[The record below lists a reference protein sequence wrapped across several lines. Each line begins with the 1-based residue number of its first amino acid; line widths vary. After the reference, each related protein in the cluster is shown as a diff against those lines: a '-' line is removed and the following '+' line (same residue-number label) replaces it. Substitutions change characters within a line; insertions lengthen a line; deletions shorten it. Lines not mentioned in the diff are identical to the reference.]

1 MLLPLNSERGLI
13 SLRENVELTDDP
25 EEGEED
31 DAARHH
37 RGVELDTPDAGWERG
52 TPEQDGH
59 TIIDTAGAETMRDD
73 DDGRLLLIAVFSES
87 QPSVNPG
94 ELIILSERI

>member
-13 SLRENVELTDDP
+13 GLRENVELTDDP

-37 RGVELDTPDAGWERG
+37 RGVELDTPDAG
-52 TPEQDGH
+52 
-59 TIIDTAGAETMRDD
+59 
-73 DDGRLLLIAVFSES
+73 
-87 QPSVNPG
+87 
-94 ELIILSERI
+94 